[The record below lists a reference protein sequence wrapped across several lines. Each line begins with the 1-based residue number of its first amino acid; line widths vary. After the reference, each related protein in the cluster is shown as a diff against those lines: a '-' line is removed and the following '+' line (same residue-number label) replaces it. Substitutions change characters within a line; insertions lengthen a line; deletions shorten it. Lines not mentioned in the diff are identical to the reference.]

1 MPTVT
6 RSRCASGSNA
16 SRGRRSGSPSA
27 RRSELQ
33 KLIDRRRSSAPRS
46 ERVDIATAGER
57 YLVHLADVMKRKPST
72 VQDYRIML
80 RKHLGPFFGGRSLD
94 RIDTQLVADDE
105 EGLDARQPGRGH

>member
-1 MPTVT
+1 
-6 RSRCASGSNA
+6 
-16 SRGRRSGSPSA
+16 
-27 RRSELQ
+27 
-33 KLIDRRRSSAPRS
+33 
-46 ERVDIATAGER
+46 
-57 YLVHLADVMKRKPST
+57 MKRKPST